1 MHTDLPFP
9 LHVAYRY
16 FKSTRRDAFIRFLSL
31 VTAAGICLGV
41 AALILALAA
50 LSGFQDALKGEI
62 LARTPEIEVELPPTV
77 EAASVAERLRG
88 LAEIESVQLLVR
100 GRGWLV
106 AGGRARPAELVGY
119 ADELPTIFP
128 AVGGREPGLYLGDR
142 IATAWGL
149 QPGDMLEVVSTRPT
163 LTPWGPQPRVRRLS
177 LAGTFATGRTQQK
190 ERLALPLDD
199 AVALL
204 GEGDRRLLLSV
215 GDLGRAL
222 VVAASL
228 ADKLPEGSQIRT
240 WSDLNRALLFA
251 LRLEKGLM
259 FVAVFLIVVVAALS
273 LVSDLTLILAS
284 KQSEVGMLSAMG
296 ADPQSLQRIFLWL
309 GGMLVGLG
317 TAAGTAVGV
326 GFAWLLDR
334 YRLLSLPDE
343 VYFLDHVPFLVRPT
357 DVVLVIAATTT
368 LALWGALWAA
378 RRAAALQPVE
388 ALRR

>member
-259 FVAVFLIVVVAALS
+259 FVAVFLIVVAAVLAYR
-273 LVSDLTLILAS
+273 DLLADEHPRIS
-284 KQSEVGMLSAMG
+284 KPANRELLEVWSQVDQYHLF
-296 ADPQSLQRIFLWL
+296 Q
-309 GGMLVGLG
+309 
-317 TAAGTAVGV
+317 AGC
-326 GFAWLLDR
+326 
-334 YRLLSLPDE
+334 
-343 VYFLDHVPFLVRPT
+343 
-357 DVVLVIAATTT
+357 
-368 LALWGALWAA
+368 LWADKEPGLPVNTGA
-378 RRAAALQPVE
+378 EYGRLTMLKASVRMGDLAVVMGEKETPNVWTIVGREELRAYAEREQKGRRNPGE
-388 ALRR
+388 DS